1 MKKVLLM
8 CLAVLCIFLILP
20 GCSAEPEKEMVSI
33 SFMHGWGGSSAD
45 HIGMR
50 ELFSAFEK
58 ANPDIHIAYDT
69 SPDLGIVME
78 KAADMLAVDKT
89 PNIISTNGN
98 VQYVSSA
105 KKKGVALDLMPYLQE
120 DAAFA
125 SNISPQILEALQEPD
140 GALYTLPDAVE
151 YIGYW
156 YNASLFKQAGI
167 TDTGTPEGSVI
178 LPKTWE
184 EFWAA
189 CDALAEISP
198 QTGAVPIQLQ
208 VSQWGSFWEHG
219 WPPCRRILWPS
230 CRKKPLCVTERMRK
244 SQYQN

>member
-8 CLAVLCIFLILP
+8 CLTVLCVFLILP
-20 GCSAEPEKEMVSI
+20 GCSAEPEKETVSI

-156 YNASLFKQAGI
+156 YNASLFNRR
-167 TDTGTPEGSVI
+167 GS
-178 LPKTWE
+178 
-184 EFWAA
+184 
-189 CDALAEISP
+189 
-198 QTGAVPIQLQ
+198 QTQERQKGA
-208 VSQWGSFWEHG
+208 
-219 WPPCRRILWPS
+219 
-230 CRKKPLCVTERMRK
+230 
-244 SQYQN
+244 

>member
-8 CLAVLCIFLILP
+8 CLTVLCVFLILP
-20 GCSAEPEKEMVSI
+20 GCSAEPEKETVSI

-105 KKKGVALDLMPYLQE
+105 KKKGVAL
-120 DAAFA
+120 
-125 SNISPQILEALQEPD
+125 I
-140 GALYTLPDAVE
+140 
-151 YIGYW
+151 
-156 YNASLFKQAGI
+156 
-167 TDTGTPEGSVI
+167 
-178 LPKTWE
+178 
-184 EFWAA
+184 
-189 CDALAEISP
+189 
-198 QTGAVPIQLQ
+198 
-208 VSQWGSFWEHG
+208 
-219 WPPCRRILWPS
+219 
-230 CRKKPLCVTERMRK
+230 
-244 SQYQN
+244 